1 MKFLIRC
8 AINCWQQYNNIEM
21 GSDKLKTPLKGF
33 KCVDLFAVV
42 ADKIFLMAL
51 IKLAVSI
58 VLSASDKL
66 SNIGFNKMFKGE
78 FSLIQQLYFVPDVLR
93 DKLTKRKITTGSAL
107 SCTSFTKM
115 KSRNFFIILLGG
127 WLSFRDPRRASI
139 ICK

>member
-8 AINCWQQYNNIEM
+8 AINCWQLYNNIEM
-21 GSDKLKTPLKGF
+21 ASDKLKNPVKGF

-78 FSLIQQLYFVPDVLR
+78 FSLIQQL
-93 DKLTKRKITTGSAL
+93 
-107 SCTSFTKM
+107 
-115 KSRNFFIILLGG
+115 
-127 WLSFRDPRRASI
+127 
-139 ICK
+139 

>member
-1 MKFLIRC
+1 M
-8 AINCWQQYNNIEM
+8 
-21 GSDKLKTPLKGF
+21 KGF

-78 FSLIQQLYFVPDVLR
+78 FSLIQQL
-93 DKLTKRKITTGSAL
+93 
-107 SCTSFTKM
+107 
-115 KSRNFFIILLGG
+115 
-127 WLSFRDPRRASI
+127 
-139 ICK
+139 